1 MLFKIVENY
10 KDSRV
15 WLSVELTDEETFEP
29 DPNMQAQ
36 VVNFF
41 ETNKK
46 LAEIKQIIGKCKTMV
61 CAEDE
66 LNKAG
71 IVFKEDKDANIE
83 KGDNNESN

>member
-41 ETNKK
+41 ETNRK
-46 LAEIKQIIGKCKTMV
+46 LTEIKQIIGKCKTMV

-71 IVFKEDKDANIE
+71 IVFKEDKDT
-83 KGDNNESN
+83 NNEEGNDDGSN